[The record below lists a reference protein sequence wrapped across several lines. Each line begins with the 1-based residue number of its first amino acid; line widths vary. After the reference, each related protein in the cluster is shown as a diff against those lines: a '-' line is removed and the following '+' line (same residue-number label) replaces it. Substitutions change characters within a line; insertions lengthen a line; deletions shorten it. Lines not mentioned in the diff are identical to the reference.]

1 MSDADASPP
10 RDNEAYEEE
19 EYVDDNTQDE
29 VHAAQDTTPHDINNA
44 DQTSHED
51 TAQNAATAQ
60 PQNDSTKVGGSEAN
74 NPVEGPH
81 NTVEEPES
89 HSSPEA
95 AAPSQSESSNKGS
108 TAPPLQ
114 PAGPPQQ
121 DNKVDSHGKSS
132 PRAAGKEQQHSSPVR
147 GGPRMTA
154 ATEKDTELKLLYL
167 PPNERPAV
175 VDEHG
180 RHRERMEAITM
191 GRSISQSTT
200 LSRATQGS
208 TISRKSSPRNK
219 VDPLT
224 QQIMENHKKALDR
237 VMQPGPQR
245 LPLVHIT
252 HYKRLGNTHGH
263 KQEFVNPSAP
273 HEPLISRERRLQNN
287 NYRSGRLNAAE
298 RVDEDNAKFVTALI
312 HVKPVVTST
321 MCLLEQERERQ
332 SWMRQIERGPNKNSP
347 RGTPAASVV
356 AVESVREAQWDNRI
370 SNVIPRPPVITSAT
384 MEHSAR
390 PKVIWDDKLTQARE
404 IERRKLAS
412 LQQQNDDAP
421 PAENQQAA
429 TSPVAASGK
438 TAHSTKS
445 RRPKPP
451 PSTLVDCMGKVPP
464 VNSGR
469 HSGHSATTAHDGSSA
484 PEHQSHERLRKDA
497 QSNEAEPAPETTDKP
512 HDEHYSDDEEMV
524 PHEDAEEA
532 TSAGGAADSTAH
544 FSTSTAP
551 NAEPSSENEQPPPH
565 HVNGEAS
572 DETPIEQSELE
583 EL

>member
-1 MSDADASPP
+1 MADADASPP

-29 VHAAQDTTPHDINNA
+29 VHVAAQDTTPHDSNNA
-44 DQTSHED
+44 DHASHED
-51 TAQNAATAQ
+51 TAQNAGTAQ
-60 PQNDSTKVGGSEAN
+60 PQNGSNKVGASETN
-74 NPVEGPH
+74 NPVEGPQ
-81 NTVEEPES
+81 NNVEEPES
-89 HSSPEA
+89 NSSPAA
-95 AAPSQSESSNKGS
+95 AAPPQSESSNKGS
-108 TAPPLQ
+108 LQ
-114 PAGPPQQ
+114 PDPPQQ
-121 DNKVDSHGKSS
+121 ENKVDSHGKSS
-132 PRAAGKEQQHSSPVR
+132 PRAGKEQQNSSPVR

-154 ATEKDTELKLLYL
+154 ATEKDTELKLLHL

-273 HEPLISRERRLQNN
+273 HEPLVSRERRLQNN

-356 AVESVREAQWDNRI
+356 AVESAREAQWDNRI

-412 LQQQNDDAP
+412 LQQQNDDAS

-429 TSPVAASGK
+429 ASPVAASGK
-438 TAHSTKS
+438 KAHSKS

-451 PSTLVDCMGKVPP
+451 PSTLVDCMGRVPP

-469 HSGHSATTAHDGSSA
+469 HSGHSATTAHDGSSG
-484 PEHQSHERLRKDA
+484 PEQQSQERRRQDDA
-497 QSNEAEPAPETTDKP
+497 QSNEAEPAPETAEKP
-512 HDEHYSDDEEMV
+512 HDEHFSDDEEMV
-524 PHEDAEEA
+524 PHEEAEEA
-532 TSAGGAADSTAH
+532 PATGGAAESTAH
-544 FSTSTAP
+544 FSTSAAP
-551 NAEPSSENEQPPPH
+551 NAEPSSGDEQPPPH
-565 HVNGEAS
+565 HANGEVS
-572 DETPIEQSELE
+572 DETPIEPSELE